1 MITKEGMGMP
11 EPDYAEWFECAYTTY
26 IPKMLKIAVRR
37 LGDKELAQEV
47 VHDTFVILWESRIRV
62 KDHPN
67 LEGFLMK
74 TLGNEILHKLRY
86 LNYRK
91 ETPLT
96 TDFPVQDQYDFGV
109 DDLFPNGLSESD
121 RKLLVW
127 HLIDEM
133 PYAEIAVRL
142 KVSEGVCRVRIYRA
156 KQRYIKLQN
165 GNML

>member
-1 MITKEGMGMP
+1 MP

-109 DDLFPNGLSESD
+109 DDL
-121 RKLLVW
+121 LVW

>member
-1 MITKEGMGMP
+1 
-11 EPDYAEWFECAYTTY
+11 
-26 IPKMLKIAVRR
+26 
-37 LGDKELAQEV
+37 
-47 VHDTFVILWESRIRV
+47 
-62 KDHPN
+62 
-67 LEGFLMK
+67 
-74 TLGNEILHKLRY
+74 
-86 LNYRK
+86 
-91 ETPLT
+91 
-96 TDFPVQDQYDFGV
+96 
-109 DDLFPNGLSESD
+109 NGLSESD